1 MDAGP
6 APYKARREALA
17 GTLQGHY
24 STDYLNFVALNIIW
38 KF

>member
-1 MDAGP
+1 MDAGI
-6 APYKARREALA
+6 APYGAHRGPLA

-24 STDYLNFVALNIIW
+24 STDYLNFVALNVIR